1 MTDSNSEASAN
12 DHFLEQTGLLHE
24 PFENQPQEEFFLLD
38 NSRAQRLNMLYHLA
52 QNSELLLLVTGSR
65 GSGKS
70 SLLNRFLDMDT
81 DNWRHCCIHAN
92 TMMNPDELLI
102 EIAEGFGLPQD
113 SVNFG
118 NVFDVLPKRLT
129 EMKISELMPV
139 LIIDDAHEL
148 PAASLAV
155 IMKLSELSENNE
167 RLLRIVLFSE
177 PQITEQLNSPE
188 LKEVRH
194 RITHTLDMPLL
205 SEQET
210 IEYIT
215 HRLAVA
221 GHHGDLPF
229 TASQLKKIHKLSNG
243 LPGLVNI
250 HAREMLLGVDSSVPE
265 QKIEP
270 STDRMRST
278 VLLVSILGITGV
290 VTWYVTQDMFKS
302 IDGHE
307 VREVLPIE
315 TRQPLP
321 LLPPSKELAPATVA
335 TVGPEAKEE
344 PQSETEPAEAPVKP
358 TPAGSNQINP
368 FALPAPAPTVTKAKV
383 STPITKPVTLETPEQ
398 APMPVADEIKKPD
411 SADKK
416 VVAVQAKATPPIVDT
431 SKTKPAVK
439 DWLSQQ
445 NPAHFTLQIM
455 GSRKRTAVALVQRA
469 HKIDKNSAI
478 VRTSLKGSDW
488 FILVYNNYPTKKAAR
503 AATSK
508 LPRALQL
515 TRPWPRKV
523 KDIQSLIK

>member
-1 MTDSNSEASAN
+1 MTDSNPEAQAN
-12 DHFLEQTGLLHE
+12 DHFLEETGLKQE

-38 NSRAQRLNMLYHLA
+38 NNRAQRLNMLYHLA
-52 QNSELLLLVTGSR
+52 QNSELLLLVTGAR

-205 SEQET
+205 TEQET
-210 IEYIT
+210 IDYIT
-215 HRLAVA
+215 HRLTIA
-221 GHHGDLPF
+221 GQQGDLPF
-229 TASQLKKIHKLSNG
+229 TSSQLKKIHKLSNG

-250 HAREMLLGVDSSVPE
+250 HAREMLLGADSSVPE
-265 QKIEP
+265 YKSEP
-270 STDRMRST
+270 ATDRMRST
-278 VLLVSILGITGV
+278 VFLVTILGVTAA
-290 VTWYVTQDMFKS
+290 VTWYVTQDMFNSMDDSKTS
-302 IDGHE
+302 D
-307 VREVLPIE
+307 VFPVE

-321 LLPPSKELAPATVA
+321 LLPPSKGLEPVAVTPDEPVENATLDV
-335 TVGPEAKEE
+335 E
-344 PQSETEPAEAPVKP
+344 PQQTTDEQPTESA
-358 TPAGSNQINP
+358 QINP
-368 FALPAPAPTVTKAKV
+368 FALPAAAPTITKAKPIEKSV
-383 STPITKPVTLETPEQ
+383 TPKVTEQVPESKSVEANKPVDVEDKVAIPTPVKNPQPIIETP
-398 APMPVADEIKKPD
+398 V
-411 SADKK
+411 
-416 VVAVQAKATPPIVDT
+416 
-431 SKTKPAVK
+431 TKK
-439 DWLSQQ
+439 DWLSKQ

-455 GSRKRTAVALVQRA
+455 GSRKHAAVELVQRA
-469 HKIDKNSAI
+469 HKIETNSAI

-488 FILVYNNYPTKKAAR
+488 FILVYNSYPTKDAAR

-508 LPRALQL
+508 LPKALQI
-515 TRPWPRKV
+515 TRPWPRKI
-523 KDIQSLIK
+523 KEIQSLIK